1 GDLNCRLKSLGCNEF
16 NQNGK
21 ILENIL
27 ENPRLLLV
35 NDDTPT
41 FTSKSHEYSSVLD
54 LFIVSTNLGPSI
66 NSFFVLDDDLTS
78 DHFPI
83 FLTFDFSIADWEKF
97 KLELT
102 QYSQNVKNIES
113 IDLLNSE
120 LTNLIIKASYASIPR
135 LSSKRPTS
143 MYIPAF
149 LEKDK

>member
-1 GDLNCRLKSLGCNEF
+1 M
-16 NQNGK
+16 
-21 ILENIL
+21 
-27 ENPRLLLV
+27 
-35 NDDTPT
+35 
-41 FTSKSHEYSSVLD
+41 D

-120 LTNLIIKASYASIPR
+120 LSNLIIKASYASIPR
-135 LSSKRPTS
+135 LSSKS
-143 MYIPAF
+143 LSII
-149 LEKDK
+149 